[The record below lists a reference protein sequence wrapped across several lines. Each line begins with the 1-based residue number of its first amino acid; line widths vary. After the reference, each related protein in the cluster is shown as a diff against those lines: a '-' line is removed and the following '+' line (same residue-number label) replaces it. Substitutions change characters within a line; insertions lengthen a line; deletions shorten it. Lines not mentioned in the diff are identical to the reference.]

1 MGDRGPDWLAS
12 HMIQFALS
20 KHAIIISADYRL
32 LPEASGSEMLTDICV
47 SLWEWML
54 NSFPAI
60 VSKAHPGMTPDLTR
74 IMATGALKSIGNIS
88 RTTDTFTIGESAG
101 GYLATQLAL
110 AHPSLSPSTN
120 KPGITALVLAYPLLD
135 LLSPFFLSGAYY
147 SISKSY
153 TIIGISPP
161 LSTFTNHIAAV
172 KAGRKPSVVTDGIDP
187 ESGAQDERVQMGMS
201 AVLHGKLPELLGLDN
216 EDCFPI
222 ERIGRS
228 GTARNDGSV
237 RKTEMLPRR
246 VWIYH
251 GSTDHVVPPE
261 GSRRFVDVVRENLS
275 GKGTEVK
282 YYEDIGG
289 DHVFDVEMTLD
300 SESNGWLREGYDWV
314 EAAWLGFE

>member
-1 MGDRGPDWLAS
+1 M
-12 HMIQFALS
+12 
-20 KHAIIISADYRL
+20 
-32 LPEASGSEMLTDICV
+32 
-47 SLWEWML
+47 
-54 NSFPAI
+54 
-60 VSKAHPGMTPDLTR
+60 
-74 IMATGALKSIGNIS
+74 
-88 RTTDTFTIGESAG
+88 TDTLTTGESAG

-110 AHPSLSPSTN
+110 AHPSPSPSSN

-172 KAGRKPSVVTDGIDP
+172 KAGRKPSVVTNGIDP
-187 ESGAQDERVQMGMS
+187 ESGTQDERVQMGMA

-228 GTARNDGSV
+228 GTARNDGSI

-314 EAAWLGFE
+314 EVAWLGFE